1 MVFLVAAVQFVNI
14 LDFMMVMPLGPD
26 FARAL
31 DIPVS
36 RLGLIGGSYTAAA
49 ALAGAAG
56 SLFLDRFDRRR
67 ALGIAMLGLSLGTAA
82 GGLARG
88 LPGLVAARVLAGLFG
103 GPATSLS
110 ISIVADAVPPA
121 RRGRALGA
129 VMGAF
134 SVASVLGVP
143 AGLELSRLGG
153 WRAPFFAVAVL
164 AVVVTALALRR
175 MPPMRGHLSAPPP
188 AAGARRP
195 FLADPAAVLSL
206 AGTATVMTAV
216 FCVAPNLA
224 AFLQL
229 NAGWP
234 RERLGILYM
243 AGGALSFL
251 VLRAVGRLVDRVG
264 SAPVAAAG
272 TAVMVT
278 NLFLAFGKDRPLV
291 PAWALFLAF
300 MLGNSMRNPA
310 QSALSTRVP
319 PPEARARFQS
329 AQSAV
334 QHLAASAGAFLSAH
348 LLAVAPDGRLA
359 GMGRVALLSGGLAL
373 LLPAVLLAVERR
385 VRARERVAPVAG
397 PPGAAAEPP
406 PLHGS

>member
-1 MVFLVAAVQFVNI
+1 MIFLVASVQFVNI

-26 FARAL
+26 FALAL

-56 SLFLDRFDRRR
+56 LLFLDRFDRRS
-67 ALGIAMLGLSLGTAA
+67 ALGVAMLGLSLGTAA

-88 LPGLVAARVLAGLFG
+88 LTGLVAARVLAGLFG

-110 ISIVADAVPPA
+110 ISIVADAVPPE

-134 SVASVLGVP
+134 SAASVLGVP

-153 WRAPFFAVAVL
+153 WRAPFFAVALL

-175 MPPMRGHLSAPPP
+175 MPPMRRHL
-188 AAGARRP
+188 AAGPAVPAPRRP

-224 AFLQL
+224 AFLQF

-251 VLRAVGRLVDRVG
+251 VLRGVGRLVDRIG

-272 TAVMVT
+272 TAVMVA

-300 MLGNSMRNPA
+300 MLGNSIRNPA
-310 QSALSTRVP
+310 QSALATRVP

-334 QHLAASAGAFLSAH
+334 QHLAASGGAFLSAH
-348 LLAVAPDGRLA
+348 LLAVAPDGRLD

-385 VRARERVAPVAG
+385 VRARERVSRAG
-397 PPGAAAEPP
+397 PAEVPAEPP
-406 PLHGS
+406 PLQPS